1 MAKAKSS
8 TELSIMVVSEVD
20 ERAAINEAIKDAF
33 TKPGEEFGK
42 ESEDFEFKENDGED
56 WPSKLSHVC
65 FGKLTMM
72 KGHIQVLKNTNYI
85 SNIGIV
91 RLSGEDNISFL
102 KKNEAVVF

>member
-56 WPSKLSHVC
+56 
-65 FGKLTMM
+65 
-72 KGHIQVLKNTNYI
+72 
-85 SNIGIV
+85 
-91 RLSGEDNISFL
+91 
-102 KKNEAVVF
+102 